1 VILGLVQDMFG
12 GGSVLQAGKIMSGRN
27 GQELLST
34 WVPADLAAV
43 FKAQARATDGGAAGA
58 LRRIVAQEVGQELP
72 GPHGVGRGKQ
82 VSVRLK
88 DAERQALAKAADLQ
102 GTTPANWLRSLA
114 IAHLGRRPQWNAGEL
129 EALRDLFRELRAISN
144 DVNQIAKAVNVA
156 IQTAEYPPGQGVAA
170 QEAAELV
177 RAEMRRVV
185 AVMTG
190 NFDYWGLPDAE
201 RPTAAPG
208 AMERAD
214 IAASQA
220 EEVRKRRPRRRPAR
234 FGDNTD

>member
-1 VILGLVQDMFG
+1 MFG
-12 GGSVLQAGKIMSGRN
+12 GGSVLQTGKFMSGRN

-34 WVPADLAAV
+34 WVPSELAAA
-43 FKAQARATDGGAAGA
+43 FKAQARASDGGAAGA
-58 LRRIVAQEVGQELP
+58 LRRMVARDVGQEPP

-88 DAERQALAKAADLQ
+88 DAERQALAEAAGLQ

-114 IAHLGRRPQWNAGEL
+114 IVHLGRRPQWNPAEL
-129 EALRDLFRELRAISN
+129 EALRDLFRELRAIGN
-144 DVNQIAKAVNVA
+144 DVNQIARALNVA
-156 IQTAEYPPGQGVAA
+156 VEAGKYSPSQGVAA
-170 QEAAELV
+170 QEAVELV

-190 NFDYWGLPDAE
+190 NFDYWGLPDAD

-208 AMERAD
+208 AAERAD
-214 IAASQA
+214 LAAGQA
-220 EEVRKRRPRRRPAR
+220 EEIRKRRPRRRPAR
-234 FGDNTD
+234 FGDNAD